1 MKKQNWLKHEEEC
14 FEYLV
19 SEYSTGRVSFDIRG
33 GSVSNESD
41 IAVNV
46 DGHPAFYIE
55 AKMPGSQCGQFVLF
69 PDEAS
74 GRFVYSLRNRSPKTA
89 AVDAIMLAMDR
100 EFDKYKV
107 PSTKE
112 LGLDKNLYV
121 NWIVEYY
128 ASKGVR
134 YFITRSNG
142 FVIFPIERFGEYF
155 DVSAVYRIKKSGSAN
170 PAQRDVEPIRRL
182 LENDGLQYGN
192 LHFYD
197 GKLYVDIG
205 CGRETFKIA
214 GGSVDFFLRKERG
227 GRYVVTKL
235 SNTNNANVI
244 FSISLKR
251 GADVNDIH
259 AFEKELSQY

>member
-19 SEYSTGRVSFDIRG
+19 SEYSTERVSFDIRG

-170 PAQRDVEPIRRL
+170 PATKYVGIMKRL
-182 LENDGLQYGN
+182 LEDSGMQYKN
-192 LHFYD
+192 LHFE
-197 GKLYVDIG
+197 GKKLFVDILDEG
-205 CGRETFKIA
+205 SAFKIS
-214 GGSVDFFLRKERG
+214 GGGVDFFFRKDRG
-227 GRYVVTKL
+227 NRFVVTKL
-235 SNTNNANVI
+235 SKTNNANVI